1 MQIFTG
7 PIFEEDDPVYKPF
20 PKIQYPVRFCK
31 VIATVNAEQELFAT
45 AYILDRSEVIA
56 QFGIEATAPFGAYK
70 TFQVK
75 IAEVERLTGLQFTS
89 GGGADPVQPLSACD
103 PLKKKRRSTARLSI
117 AAQESAGFDVPE
129 GYVVLNELDDVY
141 LDE

>member
-20 PKIQYPVRFCK
+20 PKIQYPVRFWK
-31 VIATVNAEQELFAT
+31 VIAT
-45 AYILDRSEVIA
+45 AYMLDQSEVIA

-75 IAEVERLTGLQFTS
+75 VAEVERLSGLQFTS
-89 GGGADPVQPLSACD
+89 GGGVDPVQPLSACD
-103 PLKKKRRSTARLSI
+103 LLKKKKRSTARLSI

-129 GYVVLNELDDVY
+129 GDVVLNELDDVY

>member
-1 MQIFTG
+1 MFALIFALYLVG
-7 PIFEEDDPVYKPF
+7 KSDAFIERIPLGNELQD
-20 PKIQYPVRFCK
+20 
-31 VIATVNAEQELFAT
+31 VNYLARGVVA
-45 AYILDRSEVIA
+45 ARSVARVAIH
-56 QFGIEATAPFGAYK
+56 GIEATAPFGAYK

-75 IAEVERLTGLQFTS
+75 TAEVERLTGLQFTS

-103 PLKKKRRSTARLSI
+103 PLKKKKSITARLSI

>member
-20 PKIQYPVRFCK
+20 PKIQYPVRFWK
-31 VIATVNAEQELFAT
+31 VIAT
-45 AYILDRSEVIA
+45 AYMLDQSEVIA

-75 IAEVERLTGLQFTS
+75 VAEVERLSGLQFTS
-89 GGGADPVQPLSACD
+89 GGGVDPVQPLSACD
-103 PLKKKRRSTARLSI
+103 PLKKKKRSTARLSI

-129 GYVVLNELDDVY
+129 GDVVLNELDDVY